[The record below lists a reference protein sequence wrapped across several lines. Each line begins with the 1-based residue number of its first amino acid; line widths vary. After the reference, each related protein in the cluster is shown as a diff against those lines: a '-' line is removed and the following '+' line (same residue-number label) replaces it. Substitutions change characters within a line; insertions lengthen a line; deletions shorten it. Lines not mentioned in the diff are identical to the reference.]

1 MIKGVYAVFSAPT
14 DPDLADPVM
23 RSEAVFERGE
33 EGIRQD
39 NGASLW
45 M

>member
-14 DPDLADPVM
+14 EPDLADPVM

-33 EGIRQD
+33 DGMRHD
-39 NGASLW
+39 KGASLW
-45 M
+45 I